1 MEPRASLAGSVGE
14 MADLR
19 TYNIEAFTLLGIAM
33 LVTALRCGVRI
44 STVGCKNLWAD
55 DYLVILAAGIY
66 AIETGLAYSVG
77 NVAFGLANNSITDE
91 RRASLQPDDPEY
103 QIRVL
108 GSKIQIALWA
118 TYSSLL
124 WILKA
129 SMCTF
134 YYRLTKDLEGYRTR
148 VMIGF
153 GLIITSFVVVQM
165 NLLLSCSPFNQWW
178 QIFPDPGTFC
188 HAAIS
193 PSLIWT
199 GLSFNLITDF
209 YLIMIPMPMLWKAAM
224 PWPQKIGLITLF
236 SCGLF
241 VTIAAVLRV
250 VLLVSDPLNG
260 PQLAASWA
268 VRETFVAIMT
278 TNIPMLF
285 PSFKKWAVPIVER
298 AGSSLS
304 LNRSPLSTI
313 TDSRFSGALSLDVWK
328 RRTRETFR
336 FSTNDPTSP
345 TIRKSDITVGFPY
358 AMWDSPVTTPEKS
371 KTRSSIMIQPLACHP
386 VRTMVCV
393 EAVRVDQ
400 RLSTTSETSA
410 ASTVSWAETLVN
422 SPRPEGSG
430 VIIPG
435 VHQDGYSKFV

>member
-1 MEPRASLAGSVGE
+1 MEPQTSLAGIDGE
-14 MADLR
+14 MADLKVF
-19 TYNIEAFTLLGIAM
+19 NIEAFTLLGIAM

-44 STVGCKNLWAD
+44 STVGLGNLWAD

-66 AIETGLAYSVG
+66 AVETGLAYSVG

-91 RRASLQPDDPEY
+91 QRASLHPDDREY

-108 GSKIQIALWA
+108 GSKIQLALWA

-134 YYRLTKDLEGYRTR
+134 YYRLTKDLEGYRIR

-153 GLIITSFVVVQM
+153 GLIISSFVIVQM
-165 NLLLSCSPFNQWW
+165 NLLLSCRPFYHWW
-178 QIFPDPGTFC
+178 QISPDPGAFC

-224 PWPQKIGLITLF
+224 PWPQKAGLITLF

-241 VTIAAVLRV
+241 VTMAAILRV
-250 VLLVSDPLNG
+250 VLLVSDPFNG

-285 PSFKKWAVPIVER
+285 PSFKRWAVPIVER

-304 LNRSPLSTI
+304 NRSPLSTI
-313 TDSRFSGALSLDVWK
+313 TDTRFSGAFSLDAWK
-328 RRTRETFR
+328 RRTRSTFR
-336 FSTNDPTSP
+336 LSASSP
-345 TIRKSDITVGFPY
+345 ISAGIRKSQITVGFPY
-358 AMWDSPVTTPEKS
+358 DMYDSPITRPELSKSGVDIRITPLS
-371 KTRSSIMIQPLACHP
+371 CHP
-386 VRTMVCV
+386 VR
-393 EAVRVDQ
+393 AKQ
-400 RLSTTSETSA
+400 RMSTTSETS
-410 ASTVSWAETLVN
+410 TVSWTETLVN
-422 SPRPEGSG
+422 SPQSEGTEPILSP
-430 VIIPG
+430 I
-435 VHQDGYSKFV
+435 HKDGYSNNV

>member
-1 MEPRASLAGSVGE
+1 MEPRTSLAGNAGE

-19 TYNIEAFTLLGIAM
+19 NYNIEAYTLLGIAM
-33 LVTALRCGVRI
+33 
-44 STVGCKNLWAD
+44 NLWAD

-77 NVAFGLANNSITDE
+77 NVAFGLANNSLSDE
-91 RRASLQPDDPEY
+91 QRASLQPEDPEY

-108 GSKIQIALWA
+108 GSKIQLALWA

-178 QIFPDPGTFC
+178 QIFPDPGAFC

-224 PWPQKIGLITLF
+224 PWPQKVGLITLF

-241 VTIAAVLRV
+241 VTMAAVLRV
-250 VLLVSDPLNG
+250 VLLVSVSIPQSNSLPQPSNSAKDPLNG

-285 PSFKKWAVPIVER
+285 PHFKKWAVPIVER

-304 LNRSPLSTI
+304 MNRSPLSTI
-313 TDSRFSGALSLDVWK
+313 TDSRFSGAFSLEVWK
-328 RRTRETFR
+328 RRTRSTLR
-336 FSTNDPTSP
+336 LSTNSP
-345 TIRKSDITVGFPY
+345 MSPSIRKSDITVGFPY
-358 AMWDSPVTTPEKS
+358 AMWDTPVTRPEQSKS
-371 KTRSSIMIQPLACHP
+371 RADIRITPLACHP
-386 VRTMVCV
+386 VHPLAYAAAGL
-393 EAVRVDQ
+393 EDQ
-400 RLSTTSETSA
+400 RLSTTSETS
-410 ASTVSWAETLVN
+410 TVSWTETLVN
-422 SPRPEGSG
+422 SPRSEGSE
-430 VIIPG
+430 VLLSRI
-435 VHQDGYSKFV
+435 HQDGYSKFV

>member
-1 MEPRASLAGSVGE
+1 MEPRTSLAGIDGE
-14 MADLR
+14 MGDLKVF
-19 TYNIEAFTLLGIAM
+19 NIEAFTLLGIAM

-44 STVGCKNLWAD
+44 NTVGLRNLWAD

-66 AIETGLAYSVG
+66 AVETGLAYSVG

-91 RRASLQPDDPEY
+91 HRASLHPDDREY

-108 GSKIQIALWA
+108 GSKIQLALWA

-134 YYRLTKDLEGYRTR
+134 YYRLTKDLEGYRFR

-153 GLIITSFVVVQM
+153 GLIISSFVIVQL
-165 NLLLSCSPFNQWW
+165 NLLLSCRPFYHWW
-178 QIFPDPGTFC
+178 QISPDPGAFC

-224 PWPQKIGLITLF
+224 PWPQKAGLITLF

-241 VTIAAVLRV
+241 VTMAAILRV
-250 VLLVSDPLNG
+250 VLLVSKDPFNG

-285 PSFKKWAVPIVER
+285 PSFKRWAVPIVER

-304 LNRSPLSTI
+304 NRSPLSTI
-313 TDSRFSGALSLDVWK
+313 TDTRFSGAFSLDAWK
-328 RRTRETFR
+328 RRTRSTFR
-336 FSTNDPTSP
+336 LSASSP
-345 TIRKSDITVGFPY
+345 ISAGIRKSQITVGFPY
-358 AMWDSPVTTPEKS
+358 DMYDSPITRPELSKSGADISITPLS
-371 KTRSSIMIQPLACHP
+371 CHP
-386 VRTMVCV
+386 VRA
-393 EAVRVDQ
+393 EQ
-400 RLSTTSETSA
+400 RMSTTSETS
-410 ASTVSWAETLVN
+410 TVSWTETLVN
-422 SPRPEGSG
+422 SPQSEGTEPILSP
-430 VIIPG
+430 I
-435 VHQDGYSKFV
+435 HKDGYSNNV